1 MTEFKRDLA
10 SSNHQARGITVHGD
24 PRAAQKQ
31 QLVEMTS
38 QLVKGVGSGYAVG
51 KGEEQLGVE
60 ETQEQAD
67 AFVAE
72 AFRAPHSKL
81 GDVVHT
87 GGGETIPTSE
97 PTKEQV
103 SEQRAA
109 FLSKADLNDKRIQS
123 ALDQGRISSTEANNR
138 RIQNRKEF
146 ASNPISALFIADYDR
161 TVGGGSA
168 GAARGAFFGKTTQ
181 EKAQE
186 KILTARIVQADKDE
200 QAAES
205 ISQKRNIPIEIS
217 RKLIADHK
225 ATQQE
230 VLMLTEREKL
240 GKLGASDAYRLHAGK
255 TMPVYEQVTRE
266 LQKVI
271 TASEA
276 GASAESANAFRTSL
290 NLKESEILLQIEG
303 SNMMPSV
310 KDKEKERT
318 KAIFTGIRD
327 QLKDSSFTSSFT
339 RLKEE
344 KAAEI
349 AHKVTFRQSQFIDSS
364 PSILNAFAIGGEKN
378 IVTMM
383 DLMIN
388 AQSMADK
395 FGIATNPMYGLL
407 LNGPPEDTVA
417 AIDGGMGK
425 VIKGDGALEANESIA
440 VALAQGKVG
449 VPTLM
454 AEALKA
460 NPEGVKEVLSQVKNL
475 RLDVLANDKEIQSLA
490 KSDPELI
497 KVYMDTAARDV
508 ISTQIGSGG
517 EVPEYVKITAPKRTQ
532 GRGKSGRRTGNRWI
546 LDGGGVPLGEGYK
559 AQMIGMY
566 KLAQKNPSM
575 WNKDFSSIE
584 QFVNSK
590 FVLNGP
596 VASEQDVI
604 EEKVF
609 EKKGIGRFPDRDPA
623 VSGWTEE
630 EKGDIRT
637 TLEEEQEE
645 FDKAMADIDL
655 TPEQQRRVADAID
668 IFNIRG
674 NRAPTRTRREVQ
686 AGFDKDEQ
694 ERMDKVL
701 EDLEKQY
708 SDLK

>member
-10 SSNHQARGITVHGD
+10 SSNHQARGITVHND
-24 PRAAQKQ
+24 PKAAQKQ
-31 QLVEMTS
+31 QLAEMTG
-38 QLVKGVGSGYAVG
+38 QFVKGVGSGYAVG
-51 KGEEQLGVE
+51 KGEEQLGVG

-87 GGGETIPTSE
+87 GGGEMIPTSE

-103 SEQRAA
+103 AEQREA
-109 FLSKADLNDKRIQS
+109 FLSRADLNDKRIKA

-146 ASNPISALFIADYDR
+146 ASNPLSALFIADYDR

-168 GAARGAFFGKTTQ
+168 GAARGAFFGKTPQ

-186 KILTARIVQADKDE
+186 KITTDRIVQADKDE

-205 ISQKRNIPIEIS
+205 ISQKRNIPIELS

-240 GKLGASDAYRLHAGK
+240 GKLGASDAYRLHTGK
-255 TMPVYEQVTRE
+255 TMPVYEQTTRD

-271 TASEA
+271 TESEA
-276 GASAESANAFRTSL
+276 GASAESVNAFRTSL
-290 NLKESEILLQIEG
+290 NLKESEILLQIED

-318 KAIFTGIRD
+318 KAIFAGYHE
-327 QLKDSSFTSSFT
+327 QLKDSSVTASYT

-344 KAAEI
+344 RSVKI
-349 AHKVTFRQSQFIDSS
+349 AHKVTVRQQQFIDSA

-378 IVTMM
+378 IVAMM

-425 VIKGDGALEANESIA
+425 VLKGDGTLEANESIA
-440 VALAQGKVG
+440 VALAQGQVG
-449 VPTLM
+449 VPTMM

-460 NPEGVKEVLSQVKNL
+460 NPEGVKAVLKQAKNL
-475 RLDVLANDKEIQSLA
+475 RLDVLANDKEVQSLA

-497 KVYMDTAARDV
+497 KLYMDTAARDV
-508 ISTQIGSGG
+508 IATQIGAGS
-517 EVPEYVKITAPKRTQ
+517 EVPEYVKITAPRLGQ
-532 GRGKSGRRTGNRWI
+532 GRDKSGRRTGNRWI

-584 QFVNSK
+584 EFVNSK

-596 VASEQDVI
+596 VASEQAVI
-604 EEKVF
+604 EEREV
-609 EKKGIGRFPDRDPA
+609 EKKGVGRFPNQKPA
-623 VSGWTEE
+623 V
-630 EKGDIRT
+630 
-637 TLEEEQEE
+637 
-645 FDKAMADIDL
+645 
-655 TPEQQRRVADAID
+655 DALD

-674 NRAPTRTRREVQ
+674 NTRTRREVQ
-686 AGFDKDEQ
+686 ADFDKDEQ

-701 EDLEKQY
+701 ADLEKQY